1 VSLSS
6 LTPAV
11 RAAAGDLRSAGRA
24 LQAPELVPP
33 TGFESDE
40 ALTAWARTAAER
52 LKRRRTQQRTA
63 IAQARATA
71 TTDALSGRHD
81 PWRRVD
87 DAFQKLEAEFTS
99 SSALKARLAEGRR
112 SMSSKAERV
121 VQENLSARVTLT
133 GNRAEAALDPEGV
146 STLQD
151 ALPRWVLGWADYSQR
166 AYEVDLHRMMDRL
179 WLTRE
184 GSLPVPRP
192 TFPAL
197 PAPPLPQA
205 PAFPTVS
212 QTIDLEGIGGVVK
225 HARSVLYGVMSIGVL
240 SSLHGRMAGS
250 AGGGEPLMSDGAAKL
265 LIAVAAV
272 AAVAFGYVQY
282 RAEQS
287 ARIERFEG
295 DVGKR
300 AEQAV
305 KSVLSTWYARQNDKL
320 LEHCTAQLHERRRAL
335 VQWYQDEVAPLRARD
350 EAERAQEKRV
360 AEDARRQLSDLERQT
375 RDLDRAAAAMK
386 KLLEA

>member
-1 VSLSS
+1 MSLSS
-6 LTPAV
+6 LSPAV

-33 TGFESDE
+33 AGLESDE
-40 ALTAWARTAAER
+40 AARTWAGSAAE
-52 LKRRRTQQRTA
+52 LLQRRRAEHHAALDR
-63 IAQARATA
+63 ARDRSTR
-71 TTDALSGRHD
+71 DAAGDRDD
-81 PWRRVD
+81 PWRQVD

-99 SSALKARLAEGRR
+99 SSAIKARLAEGRR

-133 GNRAEAALDPEGV
+133 GNRAEAALDAEGV

-151 ALPRWVLGWADYSQR
+151 ALPRWILGWSEYSQG

-179 WLTRE
+179 WLTRD
-184 GSLPVPRP
+184 GPLPVPRP

-197 PAPPLPQA
+197 PAPPLARA
-205 PAFPTVS
+205 PDFPTVS

-240 SSLHGRMAGS
+240 SSLHSRMAGS
-250 AGGGEPLMSDGAAKL
+250 AGAGEPLMSDGWAKL

-272 AAVAFGYVQY
+272 AAVAFGYVQH

-295 DVGKR
+295 EVGKR

-320 LEHCTAQLHERRRAL
+320 LEHCTAQLHERRRLL
-335 VQWYQDEVAPLRARD
+335 VQWYQNDVAPLRARD
-350 EAERAQEKRV
+350 EAARARRKQE
-360 AEDARRQLSDLERQT
+360 AEDARRTLSALERQT
-375 RDLDRAAAAMK
+375 RDLDRAAAAMN